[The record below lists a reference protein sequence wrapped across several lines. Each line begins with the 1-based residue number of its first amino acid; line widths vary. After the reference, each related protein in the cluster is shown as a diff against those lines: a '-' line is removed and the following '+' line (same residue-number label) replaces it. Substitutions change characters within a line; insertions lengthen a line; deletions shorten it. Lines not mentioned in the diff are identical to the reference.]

1 LKQNLIGWEKG
12 KGDFRKRRENFEEKK
27 KKPGFG
33 GILSKEKETSC
44 LNSERKLCCLFLWEK
59 IEELL

>member
-27 KKPGFG
+27 KKLVLGEFCQ
-33 GILSKEKETSC
+33 K
-44 LNSERKLCCLFLWEK
+44 RKK
-59 IEELL
+59 HPA